1 MPDDSILSARGEIR
15 REAFD
20 GADAVLSENFDYDF
34 IHPPS
39 FHDNVKRSTRFIT
52 SVPSTSVLETVESI
66 LNDCRINKVMSP
78 MGMIGKVELH
88 WESYSL
94 DVWGI
99 DTTGPPL
106 CSLHIYQLP
115 KSTPPSPASHLP
127 YDALV
132 PQTNLY
138 LVDFVR
144 GQVEIFVF
152 KRFYEWVRQKVN
164 ELVKRDYTFRLFD
177 QAGSPM
183 YVSMLHSNGNDV
195 MIILGFHL

>member
-1 MPDDSILSARGEIR
+1 MELLSNVVPDDGVLSSRGEIR
-15 REAFD
+15 RDVYDE
-20 GADAVLSENFDYDF
+20 GGAVLSDTFDYNSV
-34 IHPPS
+34 HPPS

-52 SVPSTSVLETVESI
+52 SVPSTKVLETVENI
-66 LNDCRINKVMSP
+66 LNDCKINKIMSP

-88 WESYSL
+88 WESCSL
-94 DVWGI
+94 DVWGQ
-99 DTTGPPL
+99 DTSGPTL

-115 KSTPPSPASHLP
+115 KSTPPSPAAHMP
-127 YDALV
+127 YDTSSTTQA
-132 PQTNLY
+132 NLY

-183 YVSMLHSNGNDV
+183 YVPLCYFALTNN
-195 MIILGFHL
+195 